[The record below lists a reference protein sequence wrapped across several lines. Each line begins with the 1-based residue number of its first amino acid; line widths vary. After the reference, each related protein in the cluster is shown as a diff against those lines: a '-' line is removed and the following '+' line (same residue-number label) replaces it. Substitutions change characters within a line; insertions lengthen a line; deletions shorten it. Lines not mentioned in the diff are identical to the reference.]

1 MLIGKKLGM
10 TRIFTKEGENVPVT
24 VIKASPCFVIDRKTE
39 ERDGYKAYV
48 MGFGEKKEKK
58 SKKPLLG
65 MCKKAGIPP
74 VEFIR
79 EFRVD
84 DTSAF
89 NVGERVPVSLLQ
101 EGDRVDVVGWTKG
114 RGFQGVV
121 KRYGFAGGPGS
132 HGSNF
137 NRAPGASGAH
147 TYPGRVL
154 KGKRFPG
161 RMGNER
167 KTIRNL
173 EVVILDEDKGL
184 VGVKGAVPGAGNGL
198 VLIKIKKDI
207 DISARKEM
215 AKERI
220 EKSKLE
226 AEKANEEQEKEKKIE
241 AKDEVKKEEKVE
253 EVKGKTE
260 ETKKEEK
267 AEVKSKDER
276 KEKKEEKTEKK
287 EEKKIINKEVKE
299 KDKKEKKGKKEDNAT
314 KGKAK
319 KEDKEKKGDQ

>member
-10 TRIFTKEGENVPVT
+10 TRIFTKEGASVPVT
-24 VIKASPCFVIDRKTE
+24 IIKASPCFVIDRRTE

-48 MGFGEKKEKK
+48 MGFGEKKEKRT
-58 SKKPLLG
+58 KKPVLG

-89 NVGERVPVSLLQ
+89 DIGERVPVSLLQ
-101 EGDRVDVVGWTKG
+101 EGDRVDVVGWSKG

-121 KRYGFAGGPGS
+121 KRYRFKGGPAS
-132 HGSNF
+132 HGSTF
-137 NRAPGASGAH
+137 HRAPGASGAH
-147 TYPGRVL
+147 TYPGRVT
-154 KGKRFPG
+154 KGKKFPG

-173 EVVILDEDKGL
+173 EVVILDEDNGL

-215 AKERI
+215 AKEKI

-226 AEKANEEQEKEKKIE
+226 EEKAKEQQEKEEKIE
-241 AKDEVKKEEKVE
+241 SKDEVKKEEKIE
-253 EVKGKTE
+253 EVKDKVK

-267 AEVKSKDER
+267 VEVKAKEEKKEKTEEKT
-276 KEKKEEKTEKK
+276 KEKKEKK
-287 EEKKIINKEVKE
+287 VEDKEVKE
-299 KDKKEKKGKKEDNAT
+299 EKGKKEKKEKKGKKEDKAT
-314 KGKAK
+314 
-319 KEDKEKKGDQ
+319 EDKEKKGDK

>member
-10 TRIFTKEGENVPVT
+10 TRIFTKEGEDVPIT

-48 MGFGEKKEKK
+48 MGFGEKKEKR
-58 SKKPLLG
+58 SKKPILG
-65 MCKKAGIPP
+65 ICKKAGVPP

-89 NVGERVPVSLLQ
+89 DIGERVPVSVLQ

-121 KRYGFAGGPGS
+121 KRYRFAGGPGS

-147 TYPGRVL
+147 TFPGRVL

-215 AKERI
+215 AKEKI

-226 AEKANEEQEKEKKIE
+226 AEKSKEQQEKEEKIE
-241 AKDEVKKEEKVE
+241 SKVEVGKEEKVE
-253 EVKGKTE
+253 EVKVKFEG
-260 ETKKEEK
+260 TKKLEKAEDKGKEEK
-267 AEVKSKDER
+267 
-276 KEKKEEKTEKK
+276 KEKKEEKKAEKK
-287 EEKKIINKEVKE
+287 EKKLESKEVKE
-299 KDKKEKKGKKEDNAT
+299 KEKKEKKEKKEDKAT
-314 KGKAK
+314 KAKAK
-319 KEDKEKKGDQ
+319 KENKEKKGD

>member
-10 TRIFTKEGENVPVT
+10 TRIFTKEGASVPVT

-58 SKKPLLG
+58 IKKPVLG

-89 NVGERVPVSLLQ
+89 NVGERVPISLLQ

-121 KRYGFAGGPGS
+121 KRYRFAGGPGS

-137 NRAPGASGAH
+137 NRAPGSSGAH
-147 TYPGRVL
+147 TFPARVI

-184 VGVKGAVPGAGNGL
+184 VGVRGAVPGAGNGL

-207 DISARKEM
+207 DISKRKEM

-226 AEKANEEQEKEKKIE
+226 AEKARERQETEL
-241 AKDEVKKEEKVE
+241 KVE
-253 EVKGKTE
+253 EVKEKIE
-260 ETKKEEK
+260 ETKI
-267 AEVKSKDER
+267 
-276 KEKKEEKTEKK
+276 EEKTEEKPKKKK
-287 EEKKIINKEVKE
+287 EKKVESKEVKE
-299 KDKKEKKGKKEDNAT
+299 EKGKKEKKGKKENKAT
-314 KGKAK
+314 EGKAK
-319 KEDKEKKGDQ
+319 KEDKENKGDK

>member
-48 MGFGEKKEKK
+48 MGFGEKKEKR
-58 SKKPLLG
+58 SKKPVLG
-65 MCKKAGIPP
+65 VCKKAGIPP

-101 EGDRVDVVGWTKG
+101 EGDRVDIVGWTKG

-207 DISARKEM
+207 DILARKEM

-226 AEKANEEQEKEKKIE
+226 AEKANKEQEKEEKIE

-267 AEVKSKDER
+267 AEVKVKEEKEGKK
-276 KEKKEEKTEKK
+276 KEKKVES
-287 EEKKIINKEVKE
+287 KEVKE
-299 KDKKEKKGKKEDNAT
+299 KDKKEKKGEKKS
-314 KGKAK
+314 KAK
-319 KEDKEKKGDQ
+319 KEDKEKKGD